1 VKALSRSSLALRVT
15 LTFVLAVACATA
27 GLGSYLY
34 RAFVG
39 KIEQRDDR
47 QLLGKLRQVQL
58 LLARPDA
65 ADVVRAHPHYFRD
78 TMSGQENSLVRL
90 LAADGSV
97 LADINAIHEA
107 YPLPPS
113 GGASPGVAAIRS
125 WTGKDG
131 APGRVVAGSA
141 RLDERV
147 VTVVVAR
154 LYAERSAM
162 FAHIRQQI
170 AAAAI
175 VGGLLAAL
183 LGTWMLR
190 RGLRP
195 LRTVAEHAAL
205 VRPGTLGQALDVAHA
220 PAELRPLIDALNAM
234 LQRLHEGFVRLS
246 GFSADLA
253 HEFRTPVSNLLGQ
266 SQVMLA
272 QPRTRADYEG
282 LLASNIEEFE
292 RLSRMVDSM
301 LFLARAGQDE
311 LQLARE
317 PLAARDALEEV
328 ASFFDSIAEERGLR
342 LECAGDATV
351 LADPDLL
358 RRALANLV
366 SNAVRHADAGS
377 TIGLGVAVQDAAVE
391 LSVTNVGARLDAM
404 HLAHLFERFYR
415 ADPARSNA
423 DGSTGLGLSI
433 VQAIMVLHGGSASV
447 QADGT
452 RIVFTLAF
460 PTRNHH
466 RHSPHQPE

>member
-1 VKALSRSSLALRVT
+1 MKAPSRSSLALRVT

-39 KIEQRDDR
+39 EIEQRDDR

-113 GGASPGVAAIRS
+113 GGANPGPAAIRS
-125 WTGKDG
+125 WTGTGG

-141 RLDERV
+141 RLDEHA

-170 AAAAI
+170 GAAAI
-175 VGGLLAAL
+175 VGALLAAL

-205 VRPGTLGQALDVAHA
+205 VRPGTLGQELDVARA
-220 PAELRPLIDALNAM
+220 PSELRPLIDALNAM
-234 LQRLHEGFVRLS
+234 LRRLHEGFVRLS

-272 QPRTRADYEG
+272 RPRERADYEA

-292 RLSRMVDSM
+292 RLSRMIDSM

-311 LQLARE
+311 LQLARR
-317 PLAARDALEEV
+317 PVSARDALEEV
-328 ASFFDSIAEERGLR
+328 ASFFDGIAEERGLR
-342 LECAGDATV
+342 LECVGDATV
-351 LADPDLL
+351 LADPELL

-377 TIGLGVAVQDAAVE
+377 TVTLAAGVHGGAVE
-391 LSVTNVGARLDAM
+391 LSVTNIGVALDAR

-433 VQAIMVLHGGSASV
+433 VQAVMALHGGEASV
-447 QADGT
+447 RTDGA
-452 RIVFTLAF
+452 RIAFTLAF
-460 PTRNHH
+460 PVPA
-466 RHSPHQPE
+466 SGAV